1 MDSVAACA
9 VLGATRSDRV
19 EELCCHRRIAYREA
33 QVRSNHDFLFLEG
46 VVDNQAFLAQMY
58 DVVDEARNQRFWASS
73 RWQIEERP
81 NGKREISKGQGRVRF
96 VVFLQAPTSALLDT
110 KLVTV

>member
-1 MDSVAACA
+1 MDNVASCA

-19 EELCCHRRIAYREA
+19 GELCSHRRIEDRKA

-46 VVDNQAFLAQMY
+46 VVDNQAFPAQLY
-58 DVVDEARNQRFWASS
+58 DVVDDASNQWLWVSS

-81 NGKREISKGQGRVRF
+81 NGKRTISKGQGGVRS
-96 VVFLQAPTSALLDT
+96 VVSLQAPTCALVDT